1 MGFFSS
7 IKRLWSSNKTAETPE
22 TPQAPAEE
30 ALAAPQPAETE
41 DGASHEEATGRSG
54 NGSARCRTI
63 S

>member
-30 ALAAPQPAETE
+30 VLADPQPAETE
-41 DGASHEEATGRSG
+41 DGASH
-54 NGSARCRTI
+54 
-63 S
+63 